1 MPLSIFGG
9 IECCLVNSIAILRT
23 VDPRYFNFNQ
33 LSICHGPAPALSAAM
48 MDHSQLTS
56 QKKTYSYKQQLECAA
71 LAHKVGDT
79 QGTTSLQHILSGR
92 GQLSFFI
99 SWYSVL
105 GSLAA
110 FSAKAHCILFPEQ
123 TFKPHRT
130 AFDVTSN
137 SMRKNMSTK
146 TITLG

>member
-56 QKKTYSYKQQLECAA
+56 KKKHIHINNNWNVLRWRTRWVIPKAQHPYNIFFLAEVNYHSSFLGIQCWVA
-71 LAHKVGDT
+71 LLHFLPK
-79 QGTTSLQHILSGR
+79 HIASCFQSKLLNHT
-92 GQLSFFI
+92 GQL
-99 SWYSVL
+99 L
-105 GSLAA
+105 
-110 FSAKAHCILFPEQ
+110 
-123 TFKPHRT
+123 
-130 AFDVTSN
+130 
-137 SMRKNMSTK
+137 M
-146 TITLG
+146 